1 MSDQSLEFVRLK
13 KFPKFATYKLKTRL
27 EIRREKSQP
36 PKKFDLA
43 ASFQS
48 MMQVTQEVDRENKRR
63 SEEAI
68 ANAFQKMIDLSAKIE
83 AQNQKIKEAAERE
96 YEERTKVCDNKVA
109 NRILKKA
116 PAKYRRLPKVFK
128 KNPKL
133 VLKYFGGIIFGRML
147 AIVIYIVAM
156 LIPALPVPE
165 NIVAWVGKP
174 LRALGGA
181 FVSFRATTFDL
192 EMILRIATTIPT
204 DINRLLQH
212 LGEGIAYY
220 GRELA
225 RFIVLLF
232 QHPKLAIRRMIE
244 YCSSHSTMMVRIGR
258 GTVMLAFSFIL
269 IKAAMIFFL
278 PLLGGIALTVVGVKV
293 SMLIFLVVRMIS
305 DKFGQFLGRRLYR
318 YSYRTYVFIRSH
330 LPGWKEKAHEIPAEG
345 VRLQHRA
352 LSRHEK
358 AKLAVQS
365 QLCISEALFRQNEE
379 TRRLERIKEHAKRT
393 SCRLVTRNEDGS
405 WKLDPKIAEEWTKKV
420 M

>member
-1 MSDQSLEFVRLK
+1 MSDQSREFVRLK
-13 KFPKFATYKLKTRL
+13 KFPKFATYKLTTRR
-27 EIRREKSQP
+27 EIREKKSQP
-36 PKKFDLA
+36 PKQFDLA
-43 ASFQS
+43 ASFQN

-63 SEEAI
+63 AEEAI

-83 AQNQKIKEAAERE
+83 KQNQQIQEAARRE
-96 YEERTKVCDNKVA
+96 YEERTRVCNNKVA

-133 VLKYFGGIIFGRML
+133 VLKYFGGILFGRML

-156 LIPALPVPE
+156 LIPALPLPE

-174 LRALGGA
+174 VRAIGGM
-181 FVSFRATTFDL
+181 FVTFRATTFDL
-192 EMILRIATTIPT
+192 EMIMRIITTIPT
-204 DINRLLQH
+204 DINRLLQQ

-220 GRELA
+220 GREFA
-225 RFIVLLF
+225 RFIALLF

-244 YCSSHSTMMVRIGR
+244 YCKSHKNMMFRIGR
-258 GTVMLAFSFIL
+258 GTVMLIFSFML

-293 SMLIFLVVRMIS
+293 SMLIFLIVRMIS

-318 YSYRTYVFIRSH
+318 YSYRTYIFIRSH
-330 LPGWKEKAHEIPAEG
+330 LPGWKERAHEIPKEG
-345 VRLQHRA
+345 VRMQHRA

-358 AKLAVQS
+358 AKLAVQT

-393 SCRLVTRNEDGS
+393 SCRLVTRGADGK
-405 WKLDPKIAEEWTKKV
+405 WKVDQKIADEWTKKV